1 MTVDLEPIHE
11 DGLTGGHLV
20 ELWGVLDDRHT
31 LVPADALR
39 FDVAEDDIFNNDK
52 VVSLLGTPGAVAPDG
67 VPTEARTT
75 EHHVLPEDTDLA
87 AFVEERKRAAPPV
100 PAFDQALLVIEEP
113 VRANGSGTRRTH
125 VITWWRVVPA
135 GDLLGKGELFC
146 TLDVRNGQLEA
157 DSANVK
163 VTSAAAGVALRLH
176 GTVTDVAPLVPAVPE
191 PLADIPVTLAGRRAV
206 SGDTGAFV
214 LDARLK
220 VGDEPLAIAR
230 SGIDPVELR
239 VVTTAGAGGVVTVAV
254 NDANGNQLGTA
265 TTPEPA
271 TEATVLDLTLAA
283 PIPVRAHK
291 LRGTVLW
298 PDSRTGD
305 VAANYHGTP
314 LAERHVYV
322 LPLPDAGPVAD
333 LAGLRPTSTRDW
345 EALRG
350 RPDVLRSA
358 RPGLPAGG
366 ERTAYDGLFEVKYV
380 DFSAGKRYFIWSE
393 RRDPL
398 DPGDVRTASPDHVV
412 RTFRQELIQ
421 MTEPNLAALGNANDL
436 ERLHRNLVDHE
447 YNLTRDVVPWGVDVL
462 RVSDLPG
469 GRTLV
474 RPSRASR
481 DRWDGLVALAAGDG
495 EEIAVPA
502 NRIVEGLELQ
512 VLPLVML
519 GESEEDR
526 AAVVKRAVKAL
537 ADAAAGAFPNGYDG
551 GTVPF
556 TLDVDRLPNVIN
568 LRDGAWD
575 PLTVADNAK
584 KVELLEQTFIVR
596 PQLGRGRTLRVDQ
609 ARWHMDALSLAD
621 NAFVLIPQATP
632 LVAERVL
639 NAAVAG
645 GNLPPKHVAV
655 LGGVAPMLP
664 GVGTRRVYLAPGHG
678 LYASA
683 QASADPADWDS
694 PRGGWAENAGEDE
707 TDLMMA
713 SLTASFLL
721 RNGATIHAP
730 RELQDFTTPGVA
742 NTAARVFVPQAN
754 PDFPRF
760 WQQNPVYYLGAVGDP
775 AVLNDANFPV
785 PAGDKNGHGIDGRVA
800 HIRRLAVAPAS
811 IDIVLAPHTNGAAGG
826 SRGTMV
832 EYLNSLPAAG
842 VAGEGNP
849 LGFAFATLVFNET
862 RGRTHL
868 RQYSGGVMTMDN
880 INPVTIK
887 DLAGT
892 FHHWV
897 RRDGGPPV
905 QRQRVAADPG
915 LPAVWAAEPFPDAPG
930 PPLRIP
936 VALSETAFHDNAEDA
951 PLLARAWM
959 RRLVAEGN
967 AIAIDAQLRD
977 SPTAATRDE
986 VRAVL
991 TRLVGQTD
999 AVRALPA
1006 GPQAVTAADAQAAL
1020 RNVADP
1026 AAVAADPSYRTFTA
1040 AALAAARA
1048 ETRQRLVEALRD
1060 VLAPKAGFTPAQAT
1074 EIDTF
1079 VTGAIVGGAG
1089 LAALERPGEPPT
1101 RAEAGVFACRAVGI
1115 KPASLATAETQDVP
1129 AGGRPLLLPTPGAT
1143 GDEYFT
1149 RVETTGLVATINPL
1163 GAGDVYRV
1171 FDAYLADA
1179 SWERLDTPQG
1189 SDTYELDPGTP
1200 LIVVVETRGA
1210 AWNAPLEGVKIEVD
1224 AGRGD
1229 LDLACVQRDGLR
1241 AVSDTWAL
1249 SFRPSKEPAEVSI
1262 ELFVRHP
1269 SRGVL
1274 SVGVKKL
1281 KLKVRE
1287 PVALPA

>member
-11 DGLTGGHLV
+11 DGLTGGQLV
-20 ELWGVLDDRHT
+20 ELWGVLDDRHAP
-31 LVPADALR
+31 PAPGDALR
-39 FDVAEDDIFNNDK
+39 FDIAEDDIFDNDE
-52 VVSLLGTPGAVAPDG
+52 VVSLLGTAASAPDG
-67 VPTEARTT
+67 VPSELRTT
-75 EHHVLPEDTDLA
+75 EHHVLPEDTGLA
-87 AFVEERKRAAPPV
+87 AFVEERKRAVAPV
-100 PAFDQALLVIEEP
+100 PPFDQALLVIEEP
-113 VRANGSGTRRTH
+113 VRPDGSGTRRTH

-163 VTSAAAGVALRLH
+163 VTSAAPGVALRLR
-176 GTVTDVAPLVPAVPE
+176 GTVTDVAPLLPAVPE

-206 SGDTGAFV
+206 TGDNGTFV
-214 LDARLK
+214 LDARLG
-220 VGDEPLAIAR
+220 VADQPLAITR
-230 SGIDPVELR
+230 PGIDPVELR

-283 PIPVRAHK
+283 PIAVRAHK

-305 VAANYHGTP
+305 VAVAYHGTP

-322 LPLPDAGPVAD
+322 LPLPDAGAAAD
-333 LAGLRPTSTRDW
+333 LAGLRPTTTRDW

-350 RPDVLRSA
+350 RPDVLRST
-358 RPGLPAGG
+358 RPGRPVQR
-366 ERTAYDGLFEVKYV
+366 ERTAFDGLFEVKYV

-393 RRDPL
+393 RLDPL
-398 DPGDVRTASPDHVV
+398 VAGDVRTESPDHVV

-421 MTEPNLAALGNANDL
+421 LTQPNLAAGGNAGVL
-436 ERLHRNLVDHE
+436 APLHRNLVDHD
-447 YNLTRDVVPWGVDVL
+447 YNLTRDVVPWGVDML
-462 RVSDLPG
+462 RVADLPG

-502 NRIVEGLELQ
+502 NRIVDGLELQ
-512 VLPLVML
+512 VLPLVRL
-519 GESEEDR
+519 GESEENR
-526 AAVVKRAVKAL
+526 AAVVKRASKAL
-537 ADAAAGAFPNGYDG
+537 SEGAAAAFPNGYDAG
-551 GTVPF
+551 AVPF
-556 TLDVDRLPNVIN
+556 ALDVDRLADVID
-568 LRDGAWD
+568 LAVGAWD
-575 PLTVADNAK
+575 PLTVADDAK
-584 KVELLEQTFIVR
+584 KVELLERTFVVR
-596 PQLGRGRTLRVDQ
+596 PQLGRGRPLRVDQ
-609 ARWHMDALSLAD
+609 ARWHLDALSLAD
-621 NAFVLIPQATP
+621 NAFVLIPQANP
-632 LVAERVL
+632 RIAQRVL
-639 NAAVAG
+639 DAGVTG
-645 GNLPPKHVAV
+645 GNVSPRHVAV

-664 GVGTRRVYLAPGHG
+664 GVTTRRVYLAPGHG
-678 LYASA
+678 LWPGAGN
-683 QASADPADWDS
+683 QASVAPGDWVS
-694 PRGGWAENAGEDE
+694 NRGGWTENAGEDE
-707 TDLMMA
+707 TDLMMS
-713 SLTASFLL
+713 SLTALILS
-721 RNGATIHAP
+721 RNGAGIHAP
-730 RELQDFTTPGVA
+730 RELEDFTAPGVG
-742 NTAARVFVPQAN
+742 NTANGVFAPQAN
-754 PDFPRF
+754 PDFPRL
-760 WQQNPVYYLGAVGDP
+760 WQQNAVYYLGARADP
-775 AVLNDANFPV
+775 VVMNHANWPN
-785 PAGDKNGHGIDGRVA
+785 PGGDKDQDGAASRVA
-800 HIRRLAVAPAS
+800 HIRSRAAAAGP
-811 IDIVLAPHTNGAAGG
+811 IDIVLSTHTNGLAGA
-826 SRGTMV
+826 SRGTLV
-832 EYLNSLPAAG
+832 EYLNAMPAVG
-842 VAGEGNP
+842 VVAEGNP
-849 LGFAFATLVFNET
+849 LGFSFATLVLDET
-862 RGRTHL
+862 VART
-868 RQYSGGVMTMDN
+868 RFRRNRAAAVSMNNVGGGV
-880 INPVTIK
+880 VA
-887 DLAGT
+887 DLVDT

-897 RRDGGPPV
+897 RNNGAPAAQRD
-905 QRQRVAADPG
+905 RVATDPG
-915 LPAVWAAEPFPDAPG
+915 VAGWTRKHFPTAAG
-930 PPLRIP
+930 PLLRIP
-936 VALSETAFHDNAEDA
+936 VALSEAGFHDNVDEA

-959 RRLVAEGN
+959 RRLIGEAN

-977 SPTAATRDE
+977 DPAACTADD

-999 AVRALPA
+999 RVRLLPPGA
-1006 GPQAVTAADAQAAL
+1006 PVMTAADVQTAL

-1026 AAVAADPSYRTFTA
+1026 AAVVADPSYSTFTQ

-1060 VLAPKAGFTPAQAT
+1060 VLAPKAGFTPAQAAD
-1074 EIDTF
+1074 IDTF

-1115 KPASLATAETQDVP
+1115 TPASLATAETENVP

-1149 RVETTGLVATINPL
+1149 RVETGLLETQIGQL
-1163 GAGDVYRV
+1163 GVSDVYRV

-1200 LIVVVETRGA
+1200 LIVMVETRGA
-1210 AWNAPLEGVKIEVD
+1210 AWNAPLEGAKIDVKGPAKVE
-1224 AGRGD
+1224 
-1229 LDLACVQRDGLR
+1229 LACVKRDGLR
-1241 AVSDTWAL
+1241 AVSDTWPL